1 MYPPFR
7 GPGQRFSVT
16 EETPKTPSNT
26 SEDPEHGATDA
37 GHSGADGAGATVP
50 GSVRVLRAIDNALGT
65 FEHAVLVVLLLV
77 LVGTGAG
84 QAIATKLGTSWA
96 WSFELIRYSVF
107 FIAMTGA
114 ALSAHTEQLIAMDF
128 VTRMLRPRRR
138 AQLRVVL
145 RVLTIAVCVLLIV
158 GGKMLSGAATATMYH
173 VINPRWGLLALPIGA
188 GLMATHVLLH
198 TAIDVI
204 YLTSGRTP
212 PEGAVPRS
220 AH

>member
-1 MYPPFR
+1 MR
-7 GPGQRFSVT
+7 G
-16 EETPKTPSNT
+16 
-26 SEDPEHGATDA
+26 AADA
-37 GHSGADGAGATVP
+37 GPSSPDGPHVHDGRAGTNGMDEAVP
-50 GSVRVLRAIDNALGT
+50 GSVRMLRAIDKALGT
-65 FEHAVLVVLLLV
+65 FEHALLVVLLLV
-77 LVGTGAG
+77 LIGVGAG

-128 VTRMLRPRRR
+128 VTRLVKPRRR

-145 RVLTIAVCVLLIV
+145 RLFTICVCVLLIV
-158 GGKMLSGAATATMYH
+158 GGKMLAGAATATLYH
-173 VINPRWGLLALPIGA
+173 VINPRWGLLALPVGA

-204 YLTSGRTP
+204 YLIRGRTP
-212 PEGAVPRS
+212 PGGGVPRS